1 MKFFNSLYYLIIYIA
16 IILCGCNQIVEPDS
30 NVIRFS
36 YSNETRTVESDYAD
50 TYGTTATI
58 WGYNSNGYVYG
69 STALGM
75 EANLNLD
82 DKTFSVPSIEGKAP
96 EYWNSDSY
104 HFYSLWP
111 PIKNSSDGTSA
122 GIRFENE
129 PESKGLYFYFNTDSQ
144 KDQLV
149 SYFPISGNNA
159 ASRIAPVEFEYVHIL
174 SKLFFNIQANTAN
187 SQDDIALLSFSIS
200 NVYFR
205 GTCSYN
211 QKSTPEWSVSNR
223 DKKAITLYQNNVT
236 YATDDTEKTSGT
248 LEKAPLKIRS
258 TQEGTEVDAD
268 GYLIV
273 PQTVPWNEIPIEF
286 SYGFLNDEGKVYL
299 TKSVK
304 TTLPTQKIK
313 TWEQGKVYRYYI
325 YLAAESNNIV
335 FGTPTVSDWETKR
348 TGATIIIQ

>member
-1 MKFFNSLYYLIIYIA
+1 MKYFNSLYCLIFCIA
-16 IILCGCNQIVEPDS
+16 ITLSSCNQGVEPDR
-30 NVIRFS
+30 NTIRFG
-36 YSNETRTVESDYAD
+36 YSNETRSVESDYAD

-58 WGYNSNGYVYG
+58 WGYNSKGYIYG

-82 DKTFSVPSIEGKAP
+82 DNTFTVPSIEGKAP

-111 PIKNSSDGTSA
+111 PINSEDDPTKIKYRGEDGA
-122 GIRFENE
+122 
-129 PESKGLYFYFNTDSQ
+129 GLYFVFDTKDQ

-187 SQDDIALLSFSIS
+187 AQDDIVLLSFTLS
-200 NVYFR
+200 NVVTK
-205 GTCSYN
+205 GTCSYRET
-211 QKSTPEWSVSNR
+211 STPYWAPEP
-223 DKKAITLYQNNVT
+223 KKAISLYQNNVT
-236 YATDDTEKTSGT
+236 YAADDTEKISGT
-248 LEKAPLKIRS
+248 LEKTPFIIQS

-268 GYLIV
+268 GYLII
-273 PQTVPWNEIPIEF
+273 PQDVPWNEIPIEF
-286 SYGFLNDEGKVYL
+286 SYGFLNDDGKVYL
-299 TKSVK
+299 TKNVR

-313 TWEQGKVYRYYI
+313 AWEQGKVYRYYI

-335 FGTPTVSDWETKR
+335 FGTPNVSDWRTKQ
-348 TGATIIIQ
+348 GGSTIIIQ